1 MRFAAERLGDH
12 YDQIRAI
19 FSRKSAYRRFKD
31 FLARVGALENW
42 YAYEAEAKEKALRE
56 WCAENGVEAE
66 G

>member
-1 MRFAAERLGDH
+1 MRSRQAPGADPT
-12 YDQIRAI
+12 I
-19 FSRKSAYRRFKD
+19 FFPQACLSAVQG

-56 WCAENGVEAE
+56 WCAENGVEVD